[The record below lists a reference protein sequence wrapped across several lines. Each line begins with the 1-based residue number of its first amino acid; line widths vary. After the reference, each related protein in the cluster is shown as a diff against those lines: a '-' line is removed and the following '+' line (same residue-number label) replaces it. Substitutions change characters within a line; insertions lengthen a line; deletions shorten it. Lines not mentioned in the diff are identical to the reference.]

1 MLRLKS
7 VQNTSIST
15 RGRNGSVEWEVGQDM
30 LEHSSESDL
39 LGTVLKKCFREGE
52 GRCELSISSSVSD
65 REG

>member
-39 LGTVLKKCFREGE
+39 LRTVLKKLREGK